1 MKSRRLVRLFL
12 FVGILLLTGLGSF
25 AIVHAHEI
33 RPALLN
39 IIEQKPGWFEV
50 TWKVPVLPGYE
61 VDITPVLPASL
72 AAYGPPASHNLP
84 GARVQY
90 STYQAKEGQLAVEP

>member
-1 MKSRRLVRLFL
+1 MKTRRLVRLFL
-12 FVGILLLTGLGSF
+12 FAGILLLTALGSF

-39 IIEQKPGWFEV
+39 ITEQKPGWFEV

-61 VDITPVLPASL
+61 VDITAGSASQPGRL
-72 AAYGPPASHNLP
+72 RAACQP
-84 GARVQY
+84 
-90 STYQAKEGQLAVEP
+90 

>member
-1 MKSRRLVRLFL
+1 MKITRLIGLWL
-12 FVGILLLTGLGSF
+12 TAALLLLVSF
-25 AIVHAHEI
+25 MPIGALHAHEI

-39 IIEQKPGWFEV
+39 ITEQKPGWFEV

-72 AAYGPPASHNLP
+72 AAYGPPASHDLP
-84 GARVQY
+84 GAKIQY
-90 STYQAKEGQLAVEP
+90 ATYQAKDGTTGR